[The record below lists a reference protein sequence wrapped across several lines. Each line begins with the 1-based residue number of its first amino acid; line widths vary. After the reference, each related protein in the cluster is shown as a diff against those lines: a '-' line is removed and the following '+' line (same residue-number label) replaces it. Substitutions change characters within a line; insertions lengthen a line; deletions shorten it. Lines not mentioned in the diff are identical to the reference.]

1 MKYLFNIIRF
11 IHQRQKKIISFIYTI
26 YAKKKAT
33 ECGKGLKVNYRS
45 FFGGKIY
52 FGNNC
57 NFNGMSVVG
66 NGEVHFGNNF
76 HSGSECLIIT
86 QNHNYDKGTKIP
98 YDDTYERKK
107 IIIEDNVWF
116 GSRVLVTGNIIIG
129 EGSIIAAGSV
139 VVKNVPKYAI
149 VGGNPAQIIKYKNI
163 EHYKKLKESNQYL

>member
-116 GSRVLVTGNIIIG
+116 GSYISPQKNR
-129 EGSIIAAGSV
+129 A
-139 VVKNVPKYAI
+139 VKNKSYFYNCY
-149 VGGNPAQIIKYKNI
+149 GKEKEYYI
-163 EHYKKLKESNQYL
+163 ENQG